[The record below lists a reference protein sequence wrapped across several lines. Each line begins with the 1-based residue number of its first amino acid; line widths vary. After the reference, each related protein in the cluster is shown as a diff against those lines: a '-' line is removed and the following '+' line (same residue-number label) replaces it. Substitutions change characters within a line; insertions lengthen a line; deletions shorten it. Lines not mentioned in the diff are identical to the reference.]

1 VAIASTTAIGPATIN
16 STFSLIIIITDRP
29 LELRCFINN
38 TVGFR
43 AQDELMLRSQT
54 LNLYLTFH
62 SKTAYLHHLVD
73 CG

>member
-1 VAIASTTAIGPATIN
+1 MAIASTTAIGPATIN
-16 STFSLIIIITDRP
+16 SIFSLIIITDRP
-29 LELRCFINN
+29 LELRSFINN

-54 LNLYLTFH
+54 LNLYLMFH
-62 SKTAYLHHLVD
+62 IKTAYLRHLVD